1 MNNTTLSAEIQ
12 NISTHKRAVKTV
24 NFHNQILLTIEQ
36 NNIHYVAMRPICE
49 NIGLDWAAQYSRIK
63 RDEVLSQGVVI
74 ITTPSNGGEQ
84 QTLCLPIQYLNGWLF
99 GIDTKR
105 VKLEIRET
113 LIKYKKECYQALHDY
128 WFKGEA
134 KREIK
139 PQKLTKEHQLFL
151 KDLVM
156 DRTKRLPK
164 DKQAKGAITQWSA
177 LKTHFGKSYKD
188 IDDEQF
194 VEAVSLLARL
204 PLEGEL
210 IVEQQNTEMIQLP
223 YSIFL
228 GIMKHTRLAK
238 KLGEKTETLHRTLFE
253 LLKIDRYTR
262 NDLAAI
268 AYDVRAE
275 FNAVLDVGEKYLREY
290 QIKNGLLEEIKPRV
304 RMIAK
309 Y

>member
-1 MNNTTLSAEIQ
+1 MNTQLQTIQ
-12 NISTHKRAVKTV
+12 FNSQSLVT
-24 NFHNQILLTIEQ
+24 FEQ
-36 NNIHYVAMRPICE
+36 NGTHYTAMKPICE
-49 NIGLDWAAQYSRIK
+49 NIGLAWNAQLLRIK
-63 RDEVLSQGVVI
+63 RDEVLSKGMIVM
-74 ITTPSNGGEQ
+74 ITPTNGGEQ
-84 QTLCLPIQYLNGWLF
+84 EMVCLPIQYLNGWLF
-99 GIDTKR
+99 GIDTNR
-105 VKLEIRET
+105 VKPEIRET

-134 KREIK
+134 KREINL
-139 PQKLTKEHQLFL
+139 QKLTKEHQLFL

-164 DKQAKGAITQWSA
+164 DKQAKGAIAQWSA

-210 IVEQQNTEMIQLP
+210 IIEQQNTEMIQLP